1 MSINENSDSIVS
13 RVAQRAVALPSQA
26 FFHHFASPLRWME
39 KWPLLNRLQVDLQSE
54 LAEDAIAATLIDEL

>member
-1 MSINENSDSIVS
+1 
-13 RVAQRAVALPSQA
+13 
-26 FFHHFASPLRWME
+26 ME